1 MVTTKTQW
9 KMLKYRNLQVLFIN
23 VQNMHQKD
31 IDQNSLAQRWSQTE
45 EFRYDLDILNEVEDS
60 YRTNTNK
67 ASLAQRW

>member
-1 MVTTKTQW
+1 M
-9 KMLKYRNLQVLFIN
+9 N
-23 VQNMHQKD
+23 

-60 YRTNTNK
+60 YRTNTKK